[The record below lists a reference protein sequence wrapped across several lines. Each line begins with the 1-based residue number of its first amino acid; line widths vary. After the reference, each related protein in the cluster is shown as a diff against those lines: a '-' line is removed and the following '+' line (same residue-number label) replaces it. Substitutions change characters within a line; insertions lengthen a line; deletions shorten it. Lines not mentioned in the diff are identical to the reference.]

1 MIEKIKL
8 LESTIKKDKKVKT
21 LRRGKDQKTY
31 S

>member
-1 MIEKIKL
+1 MLKKIKL
-8 LESTIKKDKKVKT
+8 LESTIKKGKKVKT

>member
-1 MIEKIKL
+1 MLKKIKL

-21 LRRGKDQKTY
+21 LRRGKDELSK